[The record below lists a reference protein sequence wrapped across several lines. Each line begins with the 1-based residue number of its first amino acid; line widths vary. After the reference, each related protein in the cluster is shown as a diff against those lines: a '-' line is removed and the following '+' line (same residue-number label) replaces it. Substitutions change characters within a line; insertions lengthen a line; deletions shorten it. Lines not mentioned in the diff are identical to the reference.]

1 MKKFSAT
8 GIKYDTDGEQV
19 ELPTSMVV
27 YAEDEDR
34 VADAISDET
43 GFLVSS
49 IGEIKETDY
58 DLIRDG
64 YAFKET
70 FDAGMD
76 EETCQCDIEGT
87 DVYDADTDE
96 YLGHVDFV
104 TPDAITEHTQD
115 EFSEFLEEN
124 YL

>member
-8 GIKYDTDGEQV
+8 GINYDTDGEQV

-34 VADAISDET
+34 VADVISDET

-64 YAFKET
+64 YAFKVT

-96 YLGHVDFV
+96 YLCHVESV
-104 TPDAITEHTQD
+104 TPDTITEYTQD
-115 EFSEFLEEN
+115 EFSNFIIEN
-124 YL
+124 LF